1 MTPAKSGV
9 EYSLSEPRLLERR
22 PQPRTGSRRYRWLH
36 CISSKPHSIET
47 PTIFESDMFPPQ
59 SQLSSSSQAC
69 LRQQRRHPQSGLI
82 TNSTARVIRSRRLT
96 DERKQPHSPSTSH
109 PQHRPSMLA
118 PPHHHHY
125 TPTAFNAFLPTI
137 PSPLS
142 PRSANVPT
150 KPFMSAQKADASNTN
165 GQDVKEKTV
174 PFPKRP
180 TKKAP
185 TPTQNELKTQ
195 RRKLFLRKVAEGRE
209 EGRWERR
216 GEDVSFPNQHQ
227 HKRKHKHR
235 HEAGFLEGL
244 LMFWG

>member
-1 MTPAKSGV
+1 M
-9 EYSLSEPRLLERR
+9 
-22 PQPRTGSRRYRWLH
+22 
-36 CISSKPHSIET
+36 
-47 PTIFESDMFPPQ
+47 
-59 SQLSSSSQAC
+59 
-69 LRQQRRHPQSGLI
+69 
-82 TNSTARVIRSRRLT
+82 
-96 DERKQPHSPSTSH
+96 STSG
-109 PQHRPSMLA
+109 Q
-118 PPHHHHY
+118 
-125 TPTAFNAFLPTI
+125 
-137 PSPLS
+137 
-142 PRSANVPT
+142 
-150 KPFMSAQKADASNTN
+150 QKADASNTN

-235 HEAGFLEGL
+235 HEAGFDGGITNCFGGDTDAPPRFLPTPATMGS
-244 LMFWG
+244 